1 MIVFFSFSEMTNGGV
16 SSSVFRGAFIMLTPT
31 RLNVFLLN
39 LISIVVI
46 LPF

>member
-1 MIVFFSFSEMTNGGV
+1 MITFFFSEMTNGGV
-16 SSSVFRGAFIMLTPT
+16 SLSVFRGAFIMLTPT